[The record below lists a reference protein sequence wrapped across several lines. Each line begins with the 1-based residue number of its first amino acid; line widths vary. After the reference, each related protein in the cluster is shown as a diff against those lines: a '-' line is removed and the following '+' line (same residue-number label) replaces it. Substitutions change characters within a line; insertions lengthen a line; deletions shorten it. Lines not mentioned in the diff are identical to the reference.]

1 MIKFRITDDEFNQY
15 TETFSVNEFFPVNTG
30 EFYTPKEV
38 APPPQE
44 NISIQEDAGNFG
56 QQSYDQR
63 TSDFHQD
70 INRNTSENNQ
80 SEISSNNS
88 ASSNSSNGTGSES
101 SGASSSSGGTSSTSS
116 GANVTGGE
124 SMTAASSSTAAA
136 SGASASAASGATAT
150 AASIAGSVT
159 VVAAAIVAIVV
170 VAANIIKAAP
180 TVIMQAFFA
189 GTNYVSFEMNIQ
201 NLDPE
206 VQYVLTVTNPN
217 FEYTTE
223 LKFEDQTPEG
233 NVSELTENSD
243 PHEVQLLA
251 DGTLTGLVTGL
262 TPNRTYKL
270 QILSVEKELGGYSA
284 PHFTYEF
291 TTSKEKRPDA
301 VSAFESAIDY
311 NGKQFNLNYNIFIS
325 DAYKTGSNTHVDFY
339 VGDSIIKTDS
349 NIDGNGYIKGTLS
362 NLKDKTKV
370 IGIVKTTYYGE
381 EIEIDRI
388 EFNIVYPPEIITA
401 DAFMATYDFSYESS
415 IGTSDTCYQY
425 VYAINTNFNNSA
437 QPTDMYKL
445 DIVGANDQLLD
456 TYTGQESNISLAVD
470 YNQPSVSVYITP
482 IVVRDGQQVLF
493 DRQLLQ
499 TIDNPNLFENTQII
513 LQPNSG
519 FTYSVSATRLLASA
533 QLTCN
538 VLVGDTGTPIE
549 ETFDGNNV
557 SVSGIYNSADILQVQ
572 LVDSTGKIAGVQVI
586 SLTETATQNVEF
598 SASGEFDVENGYTVY
613 TSLWETPTFAD
624 GEGYVVI
631 IRDENNEVVSIG
643 TKTTEAEQSVTIPD
657 LTHIYTAALA
667 STKTINGIQYVFENS
682 AGTDQCGEEVFMA
695 FSDARLMFDKEYS
708 TESFIVAMDNIFT
721 ENSINTLA
729 TITNVYTG
737 GATDSFNIA
746 ITAGLMEA
754 SNSMELTLS
763 QWNTLVR
770 TEVLLTDDNGAITY
784 ARFTYTKASTSVDVD
799 SYDVSSTKKL
809 ILTLDTDCPESG
821 IIDTVSFTDSSSGA
835 VISDPI
841 VYQANKTGEDWTVT
855 IEELRTTSFTG
866 SWSYTINDNG
876 YYVQIDG
883 YYETDVDLNVT
894 ATVMYY
900 LEGEGSHTAEDEC
913 MVYVDGYPTINGK
926 EVNLS
931 NWSLAF
937 YSDSEFTENIQ
948 LSNEEY
954 SIGAGGISTYTL
966 LSLMDPVS
974 TEFYYKMTYG
984 LSGDVLASNTL
995 SLPNVAYDESTSYE
1009 DQYNPSCY
1017 GTYPSNAVT
1026 FNLEGTR
1033 VASTN
1038 IYNTYKFTTEDSG
1051 IYYVNRIAYSNASGY
1066 EVFRSYI
1073 DEDHP
1078 YIALED
1084 LPYQY
1089 TGYNTITYAYKKV
1102 TLGGVEYNIYLGE
1115 VYGNNQITT
1124 MIVDGSLNAVYGLSY
1139 KPSFQDD
1146 GSSKYIDMNTVADHL
1161 VEGNSV
1167 DVYIGGS
1174 TEPTMQLNPRS
1185 VLGTEYATPDYEQ
1198 SVDGYNVIIL
1208 NHKANLTDDA
1218 TVAIQIIFDDYNVD
1232 ATGTRVVA
1240 RNKVRNGSTE
1250 LAEYNITVKGYVFA
1264 LQSEQYTLYDDTNTP
1279 VQFTAYTLGDM
1290 SDSVYL
1296 YAIDSEVTL
1305 ITEFANIA

>member
-1 MIKFRITDDEFNQY
+1 MIKFRITDDEFKQY
-15 TETFSVNEFFPVNTG
+15 TEDFSVSEFKPLDAV
-30 EFYTPKEV
+30 EFYSPKEIST
-38 APPPQE
+38 PPQE
-44 NISIQEDAGNFG
+44 NLSIQEDSGNFG
-56 QQSYDQR
+56 QQQYDQR
-63 TSDFHQD
+63 SSDFHQD

-88 ASSNSSNGTGSES
+88 ASSNSSGTGSES
-101 SGASSSSGGTSSTSS
+101 GGASSSSGGGTSTSG

-124 SMTAASSSTAAA
+124 SLSAASSSTAAA

-189 GTNYVSFEMNIQ
+189 GTNYVSFEMSIQ

-206 VQYVLTVTNPN
+206 VQYVLTVTNPS

-223 LKFEDQTPEG
+223 LKFEDKTPEG
-233 NVSELTENSD
+233 NVSELMEDSD
-243 PHEVQLLA
+243 PHDVQLLA
-251 DGTLTGLVTGL
+251 DGTLSGLVTGL
-262 TPNRTYKL
+262 TPNRTYKI
-270 QILSVEKELGGYSA
+270 QILSVEKELGGFSA

-291 TTSKEKRPDA
+291 TTSKEKKPDA

-311 NGKQFNLNYNIFIS
+311 NGKQFNLNYSIFIS

-339 VGDSIIKTDS
+339 VGDSLIKTDS
-349 NIDGNGYIKGTLS
+349 NIDKNGYIKGTLS
-362 NLKDKTKV
+362 NLRDKTTV
-370 IGIVKTTYYGE
+370 IGVIKTTYYGE
-381 EIEIDRI
+381 EIELDRI
-388 EFNIVYPPEIITA
+388 EYNIVYPPEIITA

-415 IGTSDTCYQY
+415 IGTNDECYQY
-425 VYAINTNFNNSA
+425 VYAINTSFDNSA

-445 DIVGANDQLLD
+445 DIVGADDVILD
-456 TYTGQESNISLAVD
+456 TYTGQDSNISLAVN

-549 ETFDGNNV
+549 ETFDGTSV
-557 SVSGIYNSADILQVQ
+557 SVSGIYNSADILQIQ
-572 LVDSTGKIAGVQVI
+572 LLDAAGKIAGSQVI
-586 SLTETATQNVEF
+586 SLTETSTQEIEF
-598 SASGEFDVENGYTVY
+598 SASGEFDIENGYTVY
-613 TSLWETPTFAD
+613 TSLWATPTFAD
-624 GEGYVVI
+624 GEGYIVI
-631 IRDENNEVVSIG
+631 IRDENNEVVTIG
-643 TKTTEAEQSVTIPD
+643 NKTTEAEQSITIPD

-667 STKTINGIQYVFENS
+667 TTRTIGGVQYVFENS
-682 AGTDQCGEEVFMA
+682 AETDQCGEETFMA
-695 FSDARLMFDKEYS
+695 FNESTLMFDKTYE
-708 TESFIVAMDNIFT
+708 TESFMVAMDNIFT
-721 ENSINTLA
+721 ENNINTIA
-729 TITNVYTG
+729 TVTNVYTG
-737 GATDSFNIA
+737 GATDSFNIP
-746 ITAGLMEA
+746 ITAGLVEA
-754 SNSMELTLS
+754 NNSMEFTQS

-770 TEVLLTDDNGAITY
+770 TEIILTDENSVITY
-784 ARFTYTKASTSVDVD
+784 ARFTYTKASTSVDVG
-799 SYDVSSTKKL
+799 SYDVTTSKKL
-809 ILTLDTDCPESG
+809 ILTLDTDCPESAVV
-821 IIDTVSFTDSSSGA
+821 DTVVFSDTSSGV
-835 VISDPI
+835 VISDPE
-841 VYQANKTGEDWTVT
+841 VYYADMIGDDWAVT
-855 IEELRTTSFTG
+855 IEELKSTSFTG
-866 SWSYTINDNG
+866 TWNYIINDNG
-876 YYVQIDG
+876 YVVQIEG
-883 YYETDVDLNVT
+883 YYETDIDLNVT
-894 ATVMYY
+894 ATVNYY
-900 LEGEGSHTAEDEC
+900 LEGEGAHAAEDEC

-937 YSDSEFTENIQ
+937 YSDSAYTENIQ

-984 LSGDVLASNTL
+984 VSGDVLASSAL

-1033 VASTN
+1033 IASTN

-1115 VYGNNQITT
+1115 VYGNNQINT

-1146 GSSKYIDMNTVADHL
+1146 GGSKYIDINTVADHL

-1198 SVDGYNVIIL
+1198 RVDGYNVIIL
-1208 NHKANLTDDA
+1208 NHQANPTDDA
-1218 TVAIQIIFDDYNVD
+1218 TVAIQIIFEDYNVD

-1250 LAEYNITVKGYVFA
+1250 LAAYNITTKGYVFA
-1264 LQSEQYTLYDDTNTP
+1264 LQSEQYTLYDDTNTA
-1279 VQFTAYTLGDM
+1279 VEFTAYTLGEM
-1290 SDSVYL
+1290 SDTVNL
-1296 YAIDSEVTL
+1296 YAISSEVTL